1 MTTIQR
7 LVERK
12 VRILGASPK
21 TRQKAQLI
29 AIERVQGG
37 ELRIRAVRAAVSY
50 AADNTDKEARND

>member
-1 MTTIQR
+1 MTPMQR

-12 VRILGASPK
+12 VRILGASLQ
-21 TRQKAQLI
+21 TRQRAQLI

-50 AADNTDKEARND
+50 AAKETDRDA